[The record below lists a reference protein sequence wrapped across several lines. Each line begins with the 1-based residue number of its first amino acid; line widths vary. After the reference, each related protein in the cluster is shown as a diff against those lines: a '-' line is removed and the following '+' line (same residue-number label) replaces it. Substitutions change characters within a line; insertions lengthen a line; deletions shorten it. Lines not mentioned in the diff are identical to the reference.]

1 MRTNPVRLLI
11 AAAILAEGSSAAFA
25 QQPANDRPAA
35 LEEVVVTAQKR
46 DESLQDVP
54 ISMQVVSG
62 NTIAKMEISDLSV
75 MAQQLPNV
83 SISPGT
89 VSNNIFI
96 RGVGSGNNGGFEQ
109 SVGTF
114 VDGVYHGR
122 SRLSQSL
129 LVDIERVEVLRGPQ
143 SIYFGNNS
151 IAGAFSV
158 TTRRPGDTL
167 EGYAKAS
174 YETEGDEP
182 AIEAA
187 VGGPLTDTVGFRL
200 VGRYSDLD
208 GYMDN
213 QGTGDKNPQIKNEF
227 VRGWL
232 DWDITE
238 NWQTSLKAEYGKQKS
253 KAPYAAQITD
263 CPPNAP
269 FTSGAF
275 CQVALATG
283 TDTQFDYTRASI
295 PGESGKIDGSEFA
308 WNVDGTLSNGIVLA
322 CTLAYSE
329 YIYYVGADTSGVPIP
344 VFQYS
349 SPDDYDQTRLD
360 LRLTS
365 P

>member
-1 MRTNPVRLLI
+1 MHANQLRWLL
-11 AAAILAEGSSAAFA
+11 AAVITSQCTSTVFA
-25 QQPANDRPAA
+25 QLPANDRPAA

-83 SISPGT
+83 YISPGN
-89 VSNNIFI
+89 VSNNIYI
-96 RGVGSGNNGGFEQ
+96 RGVGSGGNGGFEQ

-122 SRLSQSL
+122 SRLSQTL

-174 YETEGDEP
+174 YETERDEP
-182 AIEAA
+182 AIEVG

-208 GYMDN
+208 GWMDN

-253 KAPYAAQITD
+253 KGTFGTQMTQ
-263 CPPNAP
+263 CPPKAP

-283 TDTQFDYTRASI
+283 TNTQFDFTRASI
-295 PGESGKIDGSEFA
+295 PGESDVVRLPGAPERTEAQVAEMLRRRLAPITIRDGSHAEPLDA
-308 WNVDGTLSNGIVLA
+308 ALA
-322 CTLAYSE
+322 RA
-329 YIYYVGADTSGVPIP
+329 
-344 VFQYS
+344 
-349 SPDDYDQTRLD
+349 
-360 LRLTS
+360 
-365 P
+365 